1 MRLFLTI
8 FFLICSC
15 SSIGSDKYKKVY
27 ICGDH
32 ECKNNREINDYFK
45 NNISIE
51 VYTISSSSK
60 KNKEFDLVELNIPS
74 KEKVNMVSIDTKR
87 KEIRENIKNRKKN
100 EKIKINTGEKNFINK
115 ERKNK
120 PVITLVRICK
130 SLDECDINEVAKVIF
145 KEGNNKNYPD
155 LTDK

>member
-1 MRLFLTI
+1 M
-8 FFLICSC
+8 ICSC

-51 VYTISSSSK
+51 VYTIASSSK
-60 KNKEFDLVELNIPS
+60 KNKEFNLVELNMPS

-87 KEIRENIKNRKKN
+87 NEIRENLKNRKK
-100 EKIKINTGEKNFINK
+100 K
-115 ERKNK
+115 
-120 PVITLVRICK
+120 
-130 SLDECDINEVAKVIF
+130 
-145 KEGNNKNYPD
+145 
-155 LTDK
+155 